1 MTHTYILSKDA
12 ALEQTIAR
20 FQQQLKQL
28 GFNIEEASW
37 LNPVPHVWSV
47 HIRDKDCPQCFTK
60 GKGATRDAALA
71 SALGE
76 FFERLSCNYFFADFY
91 LGQQI
96 AESSFVHYPDEQ
108 WFTLTE
114 DDSLRTGLLDEHL
127 LDVYQQQGSLH
138 ASQLLDLQSG
148 NEERGICALPFV
160 RQSDQTSVYIPANI
174 IGNLYVS
181 NGMSAGNTRAEARAQ
196 ALAEICERH
205 VKHRVLTEAL
215 SLPAIPDKVLDEHPQ
230 VREALNTLDAAG
242 YPTLTLDASLGGQFP
257 VVCVVLFNR
266 DNGTSFASFGAHPN
280 FTVALERTV
289 TELLQGRNLNQ
300 LDVFA
305 EPTFDNDVVADPTN
319 LETHFTDSS
328 GHLGWDMLRSPA
340 DFKFCHWNFT
350 DNSENTCQ
358 HLLDLLHNLGHQV
371 YIADYKHLG
380 VDACR
385 ILVPGMS
392 EIYPLDDLTYANNNA
407 GLGWRELICGL
418 PQQEAEPE
426 DFLELLDTL
435 NEENLADDLL
445 LGEFLGLLFEP
456 DSVWSSVRIAE
467 LKAMLALAG
476 GDHALALEW
485 VQWLLNYNQ
494 SALSTTRLRHY
505 LCLTSVLQLSIQ
517 HGLEAL
523 ENYAYALAWQYGEA
537 ELDNALSVALGEQRF
552 YGLEPDD
559 SENFSNLP
567 SQKRLLAAYAKL
579 QKTKVFRC
587 LLTNCVTLQR
597 QTRVL

>member
-1 MTHTYILSKDA
+1 MTLTHIPSKDA
-12 ALEQTIAR
+12 ALEQTIER
-20 FQQQLKQL
+20 FQQQLATL
-28 GFNIEEASW
+28 GFSIEQASW

-47 HIRDKDCPQCFTK
+47 HIRDRDCPQCFTN
-60 GKGATRDAALA
+60 GKGATREAALA

-91 LGQQI
+91 LGREL
-96 AESSFVHYPDEQ
+96 ADSAFVHYPNER
-108 WFTLTE
+108 WFALTE
-114 DDSLRTGLLDEHL
+114 DDSLPAGLLDEHL
-127 LDVYQQQGSLH
+127 LEFYQQQGELS

-160 RQSDQTSVYIPANI
+160 RQSDGRTSHIPVNI

-181 NGMSAGNTRAEARAQ
+181 NGMSAGNNSAEAHSQ

-205 VKHRVLTEAL
+205 VKQRILTEAI
-215 SLPAIPDKVLDEHPQ
+215 SLPPIPDSVLDEHPG
-230 VREALNTLDAAG
+230 VREAQRELEAAG

-280 FTVALERTV
+280 FAVALERTV

-305 EPTFDNDVVADPTN
+305 EPTFDNELVADPTN

-340 DFKFCHWNFT
+340 DYPFVRWNFEG
-350 DNSENTCQ
+350 DNQQSRQ
-358 HLLDLLHNLGHQV
+358 QLLDLLHGLDYEV
-371 YIADYKHLG
+371 YIADYNHLG

-392 EIYPLDDLTYANNNA
+392 EIYPLDDLFHANNNT
-407 GLGWRELICGL
+407 GLGWRELICSL
-418 PQQEAEPE
+418 PQQQAQPE
-426 DFLELLDTL
+426 DFLALLETL

-445 LGEFLGLLFEP
+445 ISEFLGLLFSP
-456 DSVWSSVRIAE
+456 DSAWASLRVAE

-476 GDHALALEW
+476 GDHASALEW
-485 VQWLLNYNQ
+485 VQWQLNYNQ
-494 SALSTTRLRHY
+494 CGLAPVRQQHY
-505 LCLTSVLQLSIQ
+505 LCLTSLLQLGQ
-517 HGLEAL
+517 AHGLDAL
-523 ENYAYALAWQYGEA
+523 ENYAGALAWQYGEHTLNDA
-537 ELDNALSVALGEQRF
+537 LDVLLGEQRF
-552 YGLEPDD
+552 YGLEAID
-559 SENFSNLP
+559 SEGFTNLP
-567 SQKRLLAAYAKL
+567 AMQRLLAAYRKL
-579 QKTKVFRC
+579 QQAKSSH
-587 LLTNCVTLQR
+587 
-597 QTRVL
+597 